1 MLVDNP
7 ASGKQVDRPVSVLL
21 FEDEAEVSFYREV
34 HNRAKK
40 NIKHVYLLNDEVG
53 YKLHAGERAI
63 LEDMALED
71 DDDDDGLFD
80 QDIKSPSLQSS
91 NDEGDD
97 ASESSSSSDDSESS
111 DEVAGSDDASG
122 SDSSEESQAF

>member
-7 ASGKQVDRPVSVLL
+7 ESGKQVDRPVSVLL
-21 FEDEAEVSFYREV
+21 FEDEAEVPFYREA

-40 NIKHVYLLNDEVG
+40 NMKHVYLLNDEVG
-53 YKLHAGERAI
+53 FKLHPGERAI

-71 DDDDDGLFD
+71 DDDGLFD
-80 QDIKSPSLQSS
+80 QDDKSPSLPSS
-91 NDEGDD
+91 HDEGDD
-97 ASESSSSSDDSESS
+97 ASESSSSDDDSESS

-122 SDSSEESQAF
+122 SDSSEESPTF